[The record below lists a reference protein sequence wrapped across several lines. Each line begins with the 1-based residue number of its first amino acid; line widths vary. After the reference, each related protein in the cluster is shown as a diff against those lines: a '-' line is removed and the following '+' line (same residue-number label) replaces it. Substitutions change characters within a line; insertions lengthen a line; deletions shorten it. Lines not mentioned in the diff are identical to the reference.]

1 MLRNRLERQPSR
13 VGRVFAALLV
23 IFAFLFRG
31 RGDAKPPCYAPRQV
45 GGWIG
50 GSGDQ
55 VTNEIKKIEVVKNSG
70 DANILGWLFQL
81 ANGRWY
87 LQPALKY
94 EITTKAGRS
103 SVSTF
108 RMDDRIR
115 GGIALRIS
123 SPTTAQVVEAM
134 HRYLASMSARE
145 VALPA
150 SWRTVMAGKARIVV
164 GLCK

>member
-13 VGRVFAALLV
+13 VGRVSAALLV
-23 IFAFLFRG
+23 ISVLFLSG
-31 RGDAKPPCYAPRQV
+31 RGDAKTLCYAPRKV

-55 VTNEIKKIEVVKNSG
+55 VTNEIKTTEVVTNSG
-70 DANILGWLFQL
+70 DANVLGWLFQL

-87 LQPALKY
+87 FQPALKY
-94 EITTKAGRS
+94 EITAKTGRL

-123 SPTTAQVVEAM
+123 SPTTVQVVEAM
-134 HRYLASMSARE
+134 HRYLASMGKKES
-145 VALPA
+145 ALPA
-150 SWRTVMAGKARIVV
+150 SWRTVMTGKARMAI
-164 GLCK
+164 GSCK